1 MRTRDERLEKLEQT
15 LIETHRARQMPP
27 WEARW
32 DERVMQEI
40 RRMARRQPP
49 VRRNDDVARLVW
61 RTAGFAAAL
70 AVLLVVLLM
79 IVSPQFVIE
88 ESSLVAEEIHLG
100 SLFLE

>member
-1 MRTRDERLEKLEQT
+1 MRPPDERLEKLEQA

-32 DERVMQEI
+32 DESVMQEI
-40 RRMARRQPP
+40 RRVARRQPP
-49 VRRNDDVARLVW
+49 VRQNDDVAHLVW

-70 AVLLVVLLM
+70 AILLVVLLM
-79 IVSPQFVIE
+79 IVSPKFVSE
-88 ESSLVAEEIHLG
+88 ESGLVAEEIHLG